1 MAWNGDDSDGGEE
14 TRVVLSVGAATATMM
29 ARPTVMT
36 RCVGN
41 TDRDGGG
48 NNIFLIL
55 QLLLLL

>member
-14 TRVVLSVGAATATMM
+14 TRVVLSVVAATATMM

-48 NNIFLIL
+48 DNIFLIL